1 MKQIENISYF
11 IVRKAALSKLLRQLK
26 TNVVNK
32 KNRINTQCELTL
44 RDGEVSFNVPG
55 ATFGLKAETIGTAKA
70 SFGLEVFSK
79 VVRSF
84 GSKEIKIEIHKD
96 RITINKFSF
105 NASTTFFEDDSIL
118 RSIALPINYTDLDLI
133 CILRRRKIRR
143 KEIN

>member
-1 MKQIENISYF
+1 MLIEQTSKAQL
-11 IVRKAALSKLLRQLK
+11 IVKKAKLSKLLQQLK
-26 TNVVNK
+26 TDVVNK
-32 KNRINTQCELTL
+32 KYRGNTQCELTL

-133 CILRRRKIRR
+133 SCPTVTDIRP
-143 KEIN
+143 KN